1 MLAVGR
7 EAHVGAV
14 QRQRLAAADGFFA
27 QALHVEGH
35 LLLAL
40 GNHHAAVEDPRLEHG
55 AHALTKDLRVNV
67 FGPGALRVALLVEHA
82 DQAVGQV
89 GSVGSIDIDRGFTGL
104 TCIVEAQ
111 VGKSVWQPGRPVGS
125 GTCKRRGRTRSCF
138 LRSLGYLFC
147 EL

>member
-111 VGKSVWQPGRPVGS
+111 VGKIGLAAWPAGGLGHMQTQGAYS
-125 GTCKRRGRTRSCF
+125 F
-138 LRSLGYLFC
+138 MLLRSLGYLF
-147 EL
+147 L